1 MAQAV
6 FTLLF
11 VSFVVFWMA
20 RLTGSPLDLLMPLG
34 ASKADFARAQA
45 SLGLDRPWYAQYALF
60 LEDVARGN
68 LGNSVRTGEPVRTLI
83 AQRFPNSMLLAG
95 ASVTLATAVS
105 IPLGVA
111 AAVHRGGPT
120 DSFARIFALVGQA
133 IPSFW
138 LGVLLVLFF
147 AVNLRLLPTSGTGG
161 VAHLVLPCVT
171 LAFLISA
178 GLVRI
183 VRAAMLEALT
193 SEFIQVARAKGLPER
208 VVIWRHAFRNALLPT
223 VTFLGLTL
231 TLITAAAVVVETV
244 FVWPGLGRLAYD
256 AVTWRDYPLI
266 QGVVLVWVGMVVVIN
281 FVVDGACVM
290 LDPRVRAS
298 E

>member
-1 MAQAV
+1 
-6 FTLLF
+6 
-11 VSFVVFWMA
+11 
-20 RLTGSPLDLLMPLG
+20 MPLG
-34 ASKADFARAQA
+34 ASKADFARAQV
-45 SLGLDRPWYAQYALF
+45 SLGLDRPWYAQYAIF
-60 LEDVARGN
+60 LEGLARGD
-68 LGNSVRTGEPVRTLI
+68 LGTSVRTGEPVRTLI
-83 AQRFPNSMLLAG
+83 AQRFPNSLYLGG
-95 ASVTLATAVS
+95 ASVALATVVS

-111 AAVHRGGPT
+111 AAVYRGGPI
-120 DSFARIFALVGQA
+120 DSFVRFFALVGQA

-138 LGVLLVLFF
+138 LGVLLVLIF

-171 LAFLISA
+171 LAFLIGA

-183 VRAAMLEALT
+183 VRAAMLESLT
-193 SEFIQVARAKGLPER
+193 SEFIQVARAKGLPEHQ
-208 VVIWRHAFRNALLPT
+208 VIWRHAFRNALLPM

-266 QGVVLVWVGMVVVIN
+266 QGVVLVWVAIVVFIN
-281 FVVDGACVM
+281 FVVDGACAM